1 MPVAAFRVSGCL
13 RTPRIAQNA
22 LPTTTHPSPSGRN
35 ICFLTG
41 TLNAMAGAERMTATV
56 ANALAAL
63 GHNVTILSLWD
74 PASQFALDPRIRH
87 EALFA
92 QRPSFK
98 RAYLA
103 TVAGIHRHCRAHR
116 TDVLVQVDTMLALF
130 VLPATAGL
138 GLHHIAWEHCHF
150 DEDLGKPARKLAR
163 RLDARFCRQV
173 VVLTERD
180 RQRWREALRPRSD
193 IVCLPNPLPFPMPP
207 EPAPRAQKTVLAMG
221 RLVAAKGFDV
231 LLHAWQQV
239 AAQAPGWHL
248 LIHGEGEE
256 RPALTALTVELGL
269 QDSVSLPGIC
279 HDPEQAYGRA
289 SVFCLSSRYEGF
301 GLVLIEAMAFG
312 LPIVSTDC
320 ETGPRELLT
329 PGQDA
334 LVVATGNAD
343 ALAQA
348 LLTVIGEPATA
359 TRLADAGR
367 RKAAGFALERIALQ
381 WDALVKAPAEP

>member
-1 MPVAAFRVSGCL
+1 MPRHH
-13 RTPRIAQNA
+13 
-22 LPTTTHPSPSGRN
+22 PTSGRN

-56 ANALAAL
+56 ANALADL
-63 GHNVTILSLWD
+63 GHHVTILSLWD
-74 PASQFALDPRIRH
+74 AASQFALHPRIRH

-103 TVAGIHRHCRAHR
+103 TVAGIRRHCVEHR
-116 TDVLVQVDTMLALF
+116 IEVLVQVDTMLELF
-130 VLPATAGL
+130 VLPAALGL
-138 GLHHIAWEHCHF
+138 RLHHIAWEHCHF

-163 RLDARFCRQV
+163 RLAARFCRQV

-180 RQRWREALRPRSD
+180 RRRWLEALRPRSAV
-193 IVCLPNPLPFPMPP
+193 VCLPNPLPFPMPAA
-207 EPAPRAQKTVLAMG
+207 PAPRTQKTVLAMG

-231 LLHAWQQV
+231 LLRAWQKV
-239 AAQAPGWHL
+239 AEAAPEWQL
-248 LIHGEGEE
+248 VIHGEGEE
-256 RPALTALTVELGL
+256 RPALTAMIGELRLEGRA
-269 QDSVSLPGIC
+269 SLPGVC
-279 HDPEQAYGRA
+279 HDPLQAYGQA

-334 LVVATGNAD
+334 LVVAADDAD
-343 ALAQA
+343 ALAKA
-348 LLTVIGEPATA
+348 LLTMIRQPEMAA
-359 TRLADAGR
+359 RLGAGGR
-367 RKAAGFALERIALQ
+367 QKAGNFTLERLALQ
-381 WDALVKAPAEP
+381 WDALVRAPG

>member
-1 MPVAAFRVSGCL
+1 MPATAPYTAA
-13 RTPRIAQNA
+13 P
-22 LPTTTHPSPSGRN
+22 GRN

-41 TLNAMAGAERMTATV
+41 TLNAMAGAERMTAVV
-56 ANALAAL
+56 ANALAGL
-63 GHNVTILSLWD
+63 GHTVTILSLWD
-74 PASQFALDPRIRH
+74 AASQFALDPHIVH

-98 RAYLA
+98 RTYAA
-103 TVAGIHRHCRAHR
+103 TVAGIRRHCLAHR
-116 TDVLVQVDTMLALF
+116 IDVLVQVDTMLELF
-130 VLPATAGL
+130 VLPATLGL

-163 RLDARFCRQV
+163 RLAARFCRQV

-193 IVCLPNPLPFPMPP
+193 IVCLPNPLPFPLPAA
-207 EPAPRAQKTVLAMG
+207 PAPREHKTVLAMG

-231 LLHAWQQV
+231 LLHAWRQV
-239 AAQAPGWHL
+239 AAQAPGWRL
-248 LIHGEGEE
+248 VIHGEGEE
-256 RPALTALTVELGL
+256 RPALTALIARLGL
-269 QDSVSLPGIC
+269 EDRVSLPGIC
-279 HDPEQAYGRA
+279 REPERAYGCA

-334 LVVATGNAD
+334 LVVATGNAE
-343 ALAQA
+343 ALATA
-348 LLTVIGEPATA
+348 LLTVINEPETA
-359 TRLADAGR
+359 SRIAAAAR
-367 RKAAGFALERIALQ
+367 RKAGAFALERIARQ
-381 WDALVKAPAEP
+381 WDALVRAPAALAD

>member
-1 MPVAAFRVSGCL
+1 
-13 RTPRIAQNA
+13 
-22 LPTTTHPSPSGRN
+22 
-35 ICFLTG
+35 
-41 TLNAMAGAERMTATV
+41 MAGAERMTATV
-56 ANALAAL
+56 ANALAGL

-74 PASQFALDPRIRH
+74 TASQFALDPRIRH

-103 TVAGIHRHCRAHR
+103 TVAGIRRHCRVHQI
-116 TDVLVQVDTMLALF
+116 DVLVQVDTMLALF
-130 VLPATAGL
+130 VLPATIGL
-138 GLHHIAWEHCHF
+138 GIHHIAWEHCHF

-163 RLDARFCRQV
+163 RLAARFCRQV

-193 IVCLPNPLPFPMPP
+193 IVCLPNPLPFPMPAA
-207 EPAPRAQKTVLAMG
+207 PAQREQKTVLAMG

-231 LLHAWQQV
+231 LLHAWQKV
-239 AAQAPGWHL
+239 AAQVPGWQL
-248 LIHGEGEE
+248 VIHGEGEE
-256 RPALTALTVELGL
+256 RPALTALIAELRL
-269 QDSVSLPGIC
+269 QDRVSLPGIC
-279 HDPEQAYGRA
+279 HEPEQAYGRA

-334 LVVATGNAD
+334 LVVATGSAD

-348 LLTVIGEPATA
+348 LLTVIRDPATA
-359 TRLADAGR
+359 ARLAEAGR

-381 WDALVKAPAEP
+381 WDALTKTPPAPAAP